1 MPSQIRVDSI
11 TDLNGTGVVELTHG
25 ASFPSGSKLTHNGNI
40 NIVGVATIGL
50 LSATDMNVSGI
61 VTASSFVGDGSQLQG
76 VQSVSESKSIALKV
90 ILDPLPFRS

>member
-11 TDLNGTGVVELTHG
+11 TDLNGTGVVELTYG

-50 LSATDMNVSGI
+50 LSATDMSVSGI

-76 VQSVSESKSIALKV
+76 VQSVSSSKSIALA
-90 ILDPLPFRS
+90 IIGG